1 MNRDFMAEYYSVVAE
16 YFKNIDSR
24 KIKNYFLN
32 FGRFIYSTL
41 FTISTF
47 ICTCISYLFYFIM
60 KIIGR
65 RRVIYDRRD
74 GISEYL
80 IRYYI
85 FLKDRKSFPFN
96 IFIHKFVTSDPDHL
110 HDHPWGFSTLIL
122 WGGYWEYTE
131 TDVKWY
137 GPLSFRTVSA
147 SHKHRIEL
155 QNGITCWTL
164 FIPYKHER
172 EWGFWVD
179 KEWIHH
185 DKYYNDKHY
194 LKNTECEYN
203 NMIDDD
209 IVNEVENNDNDNSD
223 VKRNEEYS
231 SYSIYSII
239 NLFSYF
245 NNKNKND

>member
-1 MNRDFMAEYYSVVAE
+1 MNKDIMTQYYSVVYE
-16 YFKNIDSR
+16 SLKKIDSKQI
-24 KIKNYFLN
+24 KIYFLK
-32 FGRFIYSTL
+32 FITIIYSIL

-47 ICTCISYLFYFIM
+47 ICTCISYIFYFIM
-60 KIIGR
+60 IIMGR

-74 GISEYL
+74 GVSEYL

-85 FLKDRKSFPFN
+85 FLKNRESFPFN
-96 IFIHKFVTSDPDHL
+96 IFIHKFVMSDPDHL

-137 GPLSFRTVSA
+137 GPFTFRTVSA

-155 QNGITCWTL
+155 QKGVTCWTL

-179 KEWIHH
+179 NEWIHH
-185 DKYYNDKHY
+185 DKYYNNKHY
-194 LKNTECEYN
+194 LKNTEYEYN

-209 IVNEVENNDNDNSD
+209 SNIDNNIDNDSTEIKN
-223 VKRNEEYS
+223 NIEYS
-231 SYSIYSII
+231 SYSIYDLLY
-239 NLFSYF
+239 NYF
-245 NNKNKND
+245 PYFNKNKND